1 MIDIKIQRDYKKK
14 FIDFLQSQIQI
25 HLTNVY
31 EQNSH
36 NSIATKEKERK
47 QTSLLMRKYIMFEMM
62 ILHRK
67 ETNLYAMFTNVNHL

>member
-31 EQNSH
+31 EQNSR